1 MGRDKERDGEL
12 GRIGGGEML
21 VSNVGWGDVLAPV
34 VATVGIVV
42 VLWVIDVI
50 WGWVESKK
58 MDKMNE

>member
-1 MGRDKERDGEL
+1 
-12 GRIGGGEML
+12 ML